1 MKLKNVY
8 LFGLLLLIVTA
19 CNEAGSPTEEV
30 NQRENTETADKE
42 KKVELAF
49 PAISPRAEVQQMIGI
64 TKVKVNYSRPSVRER
79 VIWGG
84 LVPYDEVWRTGANAP
99 TTVKFP
105 HNVSVNGNQL
115 QAGKYNL
122 TTIPGAN
129 GEWAFIFTGP
139 DGDENE
145 ALRFNVQSGS
155 ADSFHEMMTFQFN
168 DVTETSSHL
177 VLIWD
182 ELEVGFLIETETHE
196 LVTEMIDK
204 AIAQAADDDWSTYSQ
219 SARYMIERGERLD
232 EAEEWVNTS
241 IAIKENW
248 RNYFTKGLLREKQGN
263 IDEAI
268 ESIEKAIEIGREQEE
283 TFGAEGFLLGILERL
298 NEQVY

>member
-8 LFGLLLLIVTA
+8 FFGLLLLIVTA

-30 NQRENTETADKE
+30 NQRENTESADKE
-42 KKVELAF
+42 KKVELVF

-99 TTVKFP
+99 TTIKFP
-105 HNVSVNGNQL
+105 HDVSVSGNHL

-129 GEWAFIFTGP
+129 GEWEFIFTGP
-139 DGDENE
+139 DGDDNE

-155 ADSFHEMMTFQFN
+155 ADSFHEMMTFQFK
-168 DVTETSSHL
+168 DVTETSGHL

-204 AIAQAADDDWSTYSQ
+204 AIAHAADDDWSTYSQ
-219 SARYMIERGERLD
+219 SARYLIERGERLD
-232 EAEEWVNTS
+232 EAEEWVNTA
-241 IAIKENW
+241 IAIEENW

-298 NEQVY
+298 NEQV